1 MQLESWNS
9 LVIQIKSRDR
19 RVRCNLSMVE
29 CGSFFMEPL
38 GEVLALIVIDA
49 LLFIYYGCFFKHSH
63 SVYIQARH
71 INVKE
76 DEKSTSWFYLW
87 TYIYIYIYIKRG
99 FKLYLCKK
107 QFKKLTYITNHIT
120 VIWVC
125 SIKDFSFFFLFFF

>member
-38 GEVLALIVIDA
+38 GEVLALIVMDA

-76 DEKSTSWFYLW
+76 DEKSTS
-87 TYIYIYIYIKRG
+87 
-99 FKLYLCKK
+99 
-107 QFKKLTYITNHIT
+107 
-120 VIWVC
+120 
-125 SIKDFSFFFLFFF
+125 